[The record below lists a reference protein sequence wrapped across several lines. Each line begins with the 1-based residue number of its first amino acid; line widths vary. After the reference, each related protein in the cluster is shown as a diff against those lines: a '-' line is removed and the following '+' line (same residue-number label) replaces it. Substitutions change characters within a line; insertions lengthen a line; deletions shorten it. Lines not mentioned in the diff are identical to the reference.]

1 MDRKKDVSSLLW
13 GLVGAGVGFFGLLC
27 FNSYLLMSLPLGMRM
42 MTMIPAYWLIGI
54 APACVAVRRKIRLSD
69 MGFSREN
76 LGRQIFTGLLIA
88 LAMSAVLT
96 LLPHLLG
103 FGQYFSSGK
112 NYIYAWQF
120 AYELAYCLLA
130 VGLTEEFVFRG
141 FVYERLAKICG
152 SERAAIVW
160 SSVLF
165 GFFHLAGGSI
175 VQVLMT
181 GFIGAVL
188 CLCRKHIKGCTTLSL
203 IIAHGVY
210 DWLICIIPFI
220 LNGTV

>member
-27 FNSYLLMSLPLGMRM
+27 FNSYLLMSLPMGMRM

-76 LGRQIFTGLLIA
+76 LGRQIFIGLLIT

-103 FGQYFSSGK
+103 YGQYFSSGK

-152 SERAAIVW
+152 SEGLL
-160 SSVLF
+160 SSGHRCF
-165 GFFHLAGGSI
+165 SGFFIWQGGA
-175 VQVLMT
+175 LYR
-181 GFIGAVL
+181 
-188 CLCRKHIKGCTTLSL
+188 CL
-203 IIAHGVY
+203 
-210 DWLICIIPFI
+210 
-220 LNGTV
+220 